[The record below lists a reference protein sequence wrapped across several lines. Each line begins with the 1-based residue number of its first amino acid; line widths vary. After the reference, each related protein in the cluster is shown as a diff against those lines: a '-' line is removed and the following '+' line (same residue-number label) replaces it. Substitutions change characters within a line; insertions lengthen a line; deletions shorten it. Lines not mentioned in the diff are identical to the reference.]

1 MSIFWVP
8 DEDDLPRGGLAPP
21 GTVADEVARWIDE
34 RALHRAEAALR
45 GFALRLV
52 TTARDLPR
60 RRLARRLEPSSLRH
74 RRAS

>member
-8 DEDDLPRGGLAPP
+8 DEDDPPGGGPPP

-34 RALHRAEAALR
+34 RAVHRAEAMIRELR
-45 GFALRLV
+45 LRLV
-52 TTARDLPR
+52 TTAHGLP
-60 RRLARRLEPSSLRH
+60 RRLARRLEPPSLRH